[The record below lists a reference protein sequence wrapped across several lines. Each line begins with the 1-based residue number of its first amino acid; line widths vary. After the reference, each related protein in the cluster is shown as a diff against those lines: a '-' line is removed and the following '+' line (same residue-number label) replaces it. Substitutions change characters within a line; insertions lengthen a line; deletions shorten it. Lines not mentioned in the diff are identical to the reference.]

1 MKIFLLKKK
10 WSFLH
15 FQEHILSVFSDR
27 NPETRIN
34 NIIAFLIIVRFEVD
48 PKVRWLKA
56 NVNQSGFY
64 RVNYDDG
71 LWNEIIGQLQLNHE
85 VFSAADRASLIDDI
99 FTLCRAGVL
108 NVTAPLELS
117 KYLYKERDFV
127 PWATAL
133 EHFENWSK
141 FLSESSPYKL
151 FLEYTKNLLFPISRF
166 VGWDDQGTHLEK
178 YVSMIYLLL

>member
-1 MKIFLLKKK
+1 
-10 WSFLH
+10 
-15 FQEHILSVFSDR
+15 
-27 NPETRIN
+27 
-34 NIIAFLIIVRFEVD
+34 VRFEVD

-99 FTLCRAGVL
+99 FTLCRAGIL
-108 NVTAPLELS
+108 NVTVPLELS

-151 FLEYTKNLLFPISRF
+151 FLDYTKSLLGPVARS

-178 YVSMIYLLL
+178 YVFIIIYKYTCTVYIKLGRL